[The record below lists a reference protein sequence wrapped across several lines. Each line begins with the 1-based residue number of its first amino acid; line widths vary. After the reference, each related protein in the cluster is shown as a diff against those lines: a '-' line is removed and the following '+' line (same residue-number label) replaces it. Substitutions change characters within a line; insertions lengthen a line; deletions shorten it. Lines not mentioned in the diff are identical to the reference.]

1 MKLNVVPPRAGLEW
15 VRLGMR
21 TFLRQPLALSGLFF
35 MYVALVMVAS
45 LVPVVGPLIGGMLMP
60 AMTLG
65 LMASSAE
72 ADRGRFPMPGM
83 LFTAFRAGRDRQR
96 AMLVLGALYA
106 GGSMAATALAA
117 LIAGAPQPPAQGQV
131 PQVDPA
137 MALTLALHLPLFLM
151 FWHAPALV
159 HWHAVTPVKSL
170 FFSLVAIWRNLGA
183 HAVYTLAWLGVF
195 LGVGTGIGMIGG
207 LLGGAGAAQAVMM
220 PAALLLAAMFTT
232 SLFFSFRAC
241 FQDDVAADLPATPE
255 RQA

>member
-1 MKLNVVPPRAGLEW
+1 MKLNVVQPRAGLEW

-45 LVPVVGPLIGGMLMP
+45 LVPVLGPLIGGALMP

-65 LMASSAE
+65 LMAASAE

-83 LFTAFRAGRDRQR
+83 LFSAFRAGRERQR
-96 AMLVLGALYA
+96 AMLVLGAIYA
-106 GGSMAATALAA
+106 GGSMAASALAT
-117 LIAGAPQPPAQGQV
+117 LLAGAPQPPVQGQA
-131 PQVDPA
+131 PQLDPA
-137 MALTLALHLPLFLM
+137 MALTLVLHLPLFLM

-159 HWHAVTPVKSL
+159 HWYAVAPVKSL
-170 FFSLVAIWRNLGA
+170 FFSLVAIWRNFGA

-195 LGVGTGIGMIGG
+195 LGVGTGIGMLGAMI
-207 LLGGAGAAQAVMM
+207 GGAGTAQAVMM

-241 FQDDVAADLPATPE
+241 FQGDAAPGLPDTE
-255 RQA
+255 KRQA

>member
-1 MKLNVVPPRAGLEW
+1 MKLNVVQPRAGLEW

-45 LVPVVGPLIGGMLMP
+45 LVPVLGPLIGGMLMP

-65 LMASSAE
+65 LMAASAE

-83 LFTAFRAGRDRQR
+83 LFSAFRAGRERQR
-96 AMLVLGALYA
+96 AMLVLGAIYA
-106 GGSMAATALAA
+106 GGALAA
-117 LIAGAPQPPAQGQV
+117 SALATLMAGAPQPPVQGQA
-131 PQVDPA
+131 PQLDPA
-137 MALTLALHLPLFLM
+137 MALTLVLHLPLFLM

-159 HWHAVTPVKSL
+159 HWYAVAPVKSL
-170 FFSLVAIWRNLGA
+170 FFSLVAIWRNFGA

-195 LGVGTGIGMIGG
+195 LGVGTGIGMLGAMI
-207 LLGGAGAAQAVMM
+207 GGAGTAQAVMM

-241 FQDDVAADLPATPE
+241 FQDDVAPGLPDAHE